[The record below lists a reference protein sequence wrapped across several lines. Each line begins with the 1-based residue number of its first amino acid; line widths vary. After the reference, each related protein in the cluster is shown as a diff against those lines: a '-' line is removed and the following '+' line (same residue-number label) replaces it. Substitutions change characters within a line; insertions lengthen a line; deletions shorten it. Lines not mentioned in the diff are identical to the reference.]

1 MHSGSGKSGSV
12 AEFIPRGIFYNGCL
26 YSSTAFNEPLPIWAG
41 DKRGRLPD
49 GVTAW
54 QAGRHVE
61 GAGEGGRDRNRQD
74 DATLGRNEMSKH

>member
-1 MHSGSGKSGSV
+1 MLGEDALGVGKSGGV

-61 GAGEGGRDRNRQD
+61 GAGEGVGTGTDKTTRRS
-74 DATLGRNEMSKH
+74 GEMK